1 MTAKQLK
8 PSLESFVWEIQ
19 QDLPRLIAEH
29 PQGITVTHL
38 HEEYGESTSRIMR
51 ALTTLEQKQK
61 VKIHKA
67 VNNSHYILPLHY
79 DPKTKHANLTELQR
93 NLIQF
98 IESTCQKS
106 NTTQLLTSYS
116 QLARVLSC
124 SAGGL
129 QNCLLRLQKLGLIE
143 ILQPPKQGKQL
154 TLLIG
159 LVPDQKSGANNLDS

>member
-1 MTAKQLK
+1 MTTKLK
-8 PSLESFVWEIQ
+8 PSLESFVWEIL

-29 PQGITVTHL
+29 PQGITIAHL
-38 HEEYGESTSRIMR
+38 HEEYGESTARIMR

-61 VKIHKA
+61 IQVFKA
-67 VNNSHYILPLHY
+67 VNNSHYILPLNY
-79 DPKTKHANLTELQR
+79 DPKTKHADLTELQR

-98 IESTCQKS
+98 IETTCAS
-106 NTTQLLTSYS
+106 NNTNQLLTSYS
-116 QLARVLSC
+116 QLARVLKC

-129 QNCLLRLQKLGLIE
+129 QNCLMRLQKLNLIH

-159 LVPDQKSGANNLDS
+159 LGSDQKSVDHNLDT